1 MNVANK
7 LGQGVI
13 LMKKI
18 VFGVNVVVMIG
29 ATLTLMLLS
38 YQGLGQQNAF
48 IQQLLAI
55 FVSIMDYGFILATIL
70 HFLYYKTKFLRRLTI
85 VNGLMIIGAYI
96 LLFAGYTFHPILF
109 FVWDWYLFVCFAL
122 LLVKG
127 DKIDAKK

>member
-48 IQQLLAI
+48 IQQLLSI

>member
-18 VFGVNVVVMIG
+18 VLGVNVVVMIG

>member
-1 MNVANK
+1 
-7 LGQGVI
+7 
-13 LMKKI
+13 MKKV
-18 VFGVNVVVMIG
+18 VFGANIVVMIG
-29 ATLTLMLLS
+29 ATLTLMVLS
-38 YQGLGQQNAF
+38 YQGLGQSNPF
-48 IQQLLAI
+48 TKQLLPIA
-55 FVSIMDYGFILATIL
+55 VSVMDYGFILATIL